1 LADEKA
7 QKEQYVKIKAEIE
20 RLQQLREQGRKLK
33 RK

>member
-7 QKEQYVKIKAEIE
+7 QKEQYVKIKGEIE
-20 RLQQLREQGRKLK
+20 RLQHLRELGRKLK